1 MSKKE
6 GEKDF
11 GYLGPDY
18 QKRLIA
24 QFVLDYKFANNIM
37 DIVDPNY
44 FSDQYLRMIV
54 AEIKESHEK
63 SEVIPDINSI
73 GFRIADKNKNKLVNQ
88 FIGAQLDEI
97 KTLTLND
104 SDEIQNMGMKFCQ
117 QQELRKSISEMQ
129 NIIDNGNLNDYD
141 KCEDI
146 LKKALDVGADKDD
159 GMDIFSNLE
168 LVLAEDFRKPI
179 ATGIVGLDAKMNG
192 GLSKGEL
199 GVILAP
205 FGVGKTT
212 MITKLAN
219 SAFNNGYKVLQI
231 FFEDTPKIIQRKHLA
246 CWTEI
251 EINELGNPDNREQ
264 INTLVKEKSDANGYL
279 MLKKFPSDGTT
290 MPMIKQ
296 YVRKL
301 KSSGRKPDIILLDYI
316 DCVAPS
322 KNDGNQSEWNA
333 EGVIMRQFE
342 TLLTE
347 FDMAGWT
354 AIQGNRSSISAGD
367 VDSSMLGGSI
377 KKGQIAH
384 FLVSIAKSLEQKET
398 GRANMAIL
406 KSRFGI
412 DGIIFSDILFDN
424 ARIQIDVDSGAGQT
438 VTETQINKEEDNAAR
453 MIEIMSE
460 LTKKK
465 KTLAIEE
472 NNEAPKKTN
481 DKKEKE

>member
-11 GYLGPDY
+11 GYLGVEY

-24 QFVLDYKFANNIM
+24 QFILDYKFANNIM
-37 DIVDPNY
+37 DIVDPSY
-44 FSDQYLRMIV
+44 FSDQYLRIIS
-54 AEIKESHEK
+54 AEIKDAHEK
-63 SEVIPDINSI
+63 GEVIPDIGSL
-73 GFRIADKNKNKLVNQ
+73 GFRLASKNTNKMTKKFIA
-88 FIGAQLDEI
+88 AQLVQIEEM
-97 KTLTLND
+97 TLND
-104 SDEIQNMGMKFCQ
+104 SDEVQNMGMKFCQ
-117 QQELRKSISEMQ
+117 QQELKKSINEMQ
-129 NIIDNGNLNDYD
+129 EIIDNGDLDDYD

-146 LKKALDVGADKDD
+146 LKRALDVGIDKDD
-159 GMDIFSNLE
+159 GMDIFFNLDA
-168 LVLAEDFRKPI
+168 VLKEDFRDPI
-179 ATGIVGLDAKMNG
+179 ATGIIGLDAKMNG

-219 SAFNNGYKVLQI
+219 SAFENGQKVLQI

-246 CWTEI
+246 CWTQI
-251 EINELGNPDNREQ
+251 EINELGNPDNRAQ
-264 INTLVKEKSDANGYL
+264 IDALVKEKSKSKGYL

-301 KSSGRKPDIILLDYI
+301 ASSGRKPDIILVDYI

-322 KNDGNQSEWNA
+322 RGDGNQSEWNA

-354 AIQGNRSSISAGD
+354 AIQGNRSSISAQD

-424 ARIQIDVDSGAGQT
+424 ARIQIDVESGSGQT
-438 VTETQINKEEDNAAR
+438 VSESQANKEEDNANR
-453 MIEIMSE
+453 MIEIMDE

-465 KTLAIEE
+465 KALAIDI
-472 NNEAPKKTN
+472 NNDAPIKKE
-481 DKKEKE
+481 DKKE

>member
-1 MSKKE
+1 MNKKE

-11 GYLGPDY
+11 GYLGVEY
-18 QKRLIA
+18 QKRLTA
-24 QFVLDYKFANNIM
+24 QFILDYKFANNIM

-44 FSDQYLRMIV
+44 FSDQYLRIIT
-54 AEIKESHEK
+54 AEIKDAHESG
-63 SEVIPDINSI
+63 EVIPDIGSL
-73 GFRIADKNKNKLVNQ
+73 GFRLANKISNKMVKQ
-88 FIGAQLDEI
+88 FVGAQLDEI
-97 KTLTLND
+97 KGMTLND
-104 SDEIQNMGMKFCQ
+104 SDEVQNMGMKFCQ
-117 QQELRKSISEMQ
+117 QQELKKSIGEMQ
-129 NIIDNGNLNDYD
+129 EIIDNGDLDDYD

-146 LKKALDVGADKDD
+146 LKRALDVGTDKDD
-159 GMDIFSNLE
+159 GMDIFFNLDA
-168 LVLAEDFRKPI
+168 VLAEDFRNPI
-179 ATGIVGLDAKMNG
+179 ATGITGLDAKTNG

-212 MITKLAN
+212 MITKIAN
-219 SAFNNGYKVLQI
+219 SAFENGYKVLQI

-246 CWTEI
+246 CWTQI
-251 EINELGNPDNREQ
+251 EINDLGNPKNRE
-264 INTLVKEKSDANGYL
+264 IIDELVEEKESSKGYL
-279 MLKKFPSDGTT
+279 TLKKFPSDGTT

-301 KSSGRKPDIILLDYI
+301 ASAGKKPDIILVDYI
-316 DCVAPS
+316 DCVAPT
-322 KNDGNQSEWNA
+322 KGGVNQSEWNS

-347 FDMAGWT
+347 FNMAGWT
-354 AIQGNRSSISAGD
+354 AIQGNRSSISAED

-412 DGIIFSDILFDN
+412 DGIIFQDILFDN

-438 VTETQINKEEDNAAR
+438 VSETQENKEQDNANR
-453 MIEIMSE
+453 MIEIMTE

-465 KTLAIEE
+465 DAIRIEE
-472 NNEAPKKTN
+472 NNDTPKN
-481 DKKEKE
+481 GDEKK

>member
-11 GYLGPDY
+11 GYLGVEY

-24 QFVLDYKFANNIM
+24 QFILDYKFANNIM
-37 DIVDPNY
+37 DIVDPSY
-44 FSDQYLRMIV
+44 FSDQYLRKIV
-54 AEIKESHEK
+54 AEIKEAHEK
-63 SEVIPDINSI
+63 SEVIPDIDSI
-73 GFRIADKNKNKLVNQ
+73 GFRFADKGENKMSKQ
-88 FIGAQLDEI
+88 FIGAQLTEI
-97 KTLTLND
+97 KEMTEND
-104 SDEIQNMGMKFCQ
+104 SEEVQNMGMKFCQ

-129 NIIDNGNLNDYD
+129 DIIDNGNLNDYD

-146 LKKALDVGADKDD
+146 LKRALDVGADKDD
-159 GMDIFSNLE
+159 GIDIFSNLD
-168 LVLAEDFRKPI
+168 LVLSEDFRKPI

-212 MITKLAN
+212 MITKIAN
-219 SAFNNGYKVLQI
+219 SAFENGKRVLQI

-246 CWTEI
+246 CWTGI
-251 EINELGNPDNREQ
+251 EINELGNPDNRET
-264 INTLVKEKSDANGYL
+264 INTLVKEKTDSKGYL

-301 KSSGRKPDIILLDYI
+301 ASSGRKPDIILVDYI

-322 KNDGNQSEWNA
+322 KGSANQSEWNS
-333 EGVIMRQFE
+333 EGIIMRQFE

-354 AIQGNRSSISAGD
+354 AIQGNRSSISAQD

-406 KSRFGI
+406 KSRFGL

-438 VTETQINKEEDNAAR
+438 VSETQNNKAEDDANR
-453 MIEIMSE
+453 MIEIMNT

-465 KTLAIEE
+465 QALAIEE
-472 NNEAPKKTN
+472 NNEAPKKTDN
-481 DKKEKE
+481 KK